1 MAAVLVVDSGHL
13 VFGVFFSVCLFDG
26 VFFYQF
32 GFCLEAVC
40 RPQPKKQLGTVLQLR
55 CFEFLDWELG

>member
-26 VFFYQF
+26 VFFINLVFVWRLSVGPNRKNSWEQF
-32 GFCLEAVC
+32 FSSDVSN
-40 RPQPKKQLGTVLQLR
+40 
-55 CFEFLDWELG
+55 F